1 MDWIAGN
8 SLYKSSPFT
17 IHRKWSYKRGGL
29 WWEWPFKRGGLIRGI
44 LLYEVENGFSD
55 IFVHY
60 IKGYFVSKYL
70 YFKI

>member
-1 MDWIAGN
+1 MAFGGSGLIRGVAFG
-8 SLYKSSPFT
+8 
-17 IHRKWSYKRGGL
+17 WSGLLRGVAFG
-29 WWEWPFKRGGLIRGI
+29 GSGLIRGI

>member
-1 MDWIAGN
+1 MAFGGSGLI
-8 SLYKSSPFT
+8 
-17 IHRKWSYKRGGL
+17 RGVAFGG
-29 WWEWPFKRGGLIRGI
+29 RGLIRGI